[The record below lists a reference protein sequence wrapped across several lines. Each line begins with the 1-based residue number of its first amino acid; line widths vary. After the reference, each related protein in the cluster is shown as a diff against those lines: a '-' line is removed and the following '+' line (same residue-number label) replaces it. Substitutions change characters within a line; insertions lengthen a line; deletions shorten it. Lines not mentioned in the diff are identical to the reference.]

1 MQSDD
6 DPEAAGPR
14 AGEPVA
20 FTKAP
25 GLAPAGP
32 IAIKDRL
39 SFATVGRCRLDVVD
53 GAFVAIG
60 EDELRR
66 QIPVGNV
73 TTIFLEPG
81 TRITHEA
88 VKLASATGTLLI
100 WSGEGGV
107 RLYAAGQPG
116 GGRSDR
122 LLHQAALAL
131 DDGLRLK
138 VVRKM
143 YRLRFGEDPPARR
156 SVEQLRGLE
165 AARVKRMYQQ
175 LAGRAGVK
183 WQLRRY
189 DPKTGKAGDLPNL
202 CLSAATASLYGLCEA
217 AILAAGYAPAI
228 GFLHT
233 GKARS
238 FVFDIADIV
247 KFETVVPAAF
257 KVAARKPGNPERETR
272 LACRDIFRDQRLM
285 RRLVPL
291 VEDVL
296 TIEGAPP
303 PPAQSEAQPVAF
315 EDPEGEG
322 DAGHRG

>member
-1 MQSDD
+1 MSDD
-6 DPEAAGPR
+6 EIG
-14 AGEPVA
+14 
-20 FTKAP
+20 FTEGP
-25 GLAPAGP
+25 GLAPARP

-39 SFATVGRCRLDVVD
+39 SFATVRRCRLDVLD
-53 GAFVAIG
+53 GAFVAVG
-60 EDELRR
+60 EDEVRR
-66 QIPVGNV
+66 QIPVGNI

-88 VKLASATGTLLI
+88 VKLAGRTGTLLI

-107 RLYAAGQPG
+107 RFYAAGQPG
-116 GGRSDR
+116 GARADR
-122 LLHQAALAL
+122 LLHQARLAL

-143 YRLRFGEDPPARR
+143 YALRFDEEPPARR
-156 SVEQLRGLE
+156 GIEQLRGLE
-165 AARVKRMYQQ
+165 AARVKRLYQQ
-175 LAGRAGVK
+175 LAQEAGVK
-183 WQLRRY
+183 WTRRRY

-233 GKARS
+233 GKPRS

-257 KVAARKPGNPERETR
+257 KVAARNPANPERETR
-272 LACRDIFRDQRLM
+272 LACRDIFRERRLM
-285 RRLVPL
+285 KRLVPL

-296 TIEGAPP
+296 DVEGAPP
-303 PPAQSEAQPVAF
+303 PPVQDEALPVAF
-315 EDPEGEG
+315 DDPEGEG

>member
-1 MQSDD
+1 MPGGGDQREDK
-6 DPEAAGPR
+6 GV
-14 AGEPVA
+14 G
-20 FTKAP
+20 FTEGP
-25 GLAPAGP
+25 GLEPASP
-32 IAIKDRL
+32 IAIKDRM
-39 SFATVGRCRLDVVD
+39 SFATVGRCRLDVLD
-53 GAFVAIG
+53 GAFVAVG
-60 EDELRR
+60 EDEVRR
-66 QIPVGNV
+66 QIPIGNI
-73 TTIFLEPG
+73 TTILLEPG

-88 VKLASATGTLLI
+88 VKLAARTGTLLI
-100 WSGEGGV
+100 WCGEGGV

-116 GGRSDR
+116 GARSER
-122 LLHQAALAL
+122 LLHQARLAL
-131 DDGLRLK
+131 DDGLRLQ

-143 YRLRFGEDPPARR
+143 YTLRFGEDPPSRR
-156 SVEQLRGLE
+156 SIDQLRGLE
-165 AARVKRMYQQ
+165 AARVKRRYQT
-175 LAGRAGVK
+175 LAQEAGITWK
-183 WQLRRY
+183 RRNY

-247 KFETVVPAAF
+247 KFDTVVPAAF
-257 KVAARKPGNPERETR
+257 KVAARKPENPERETR
-272 LACRDIFRDQRLM
+272 IACRDIFRDRRLLK
-285 RRLVPL
+285 RLVPL

-303 PPAQSEAQPVAF
+303 PPLQDEAQPVAF
-315 EDPEGEG
+315 DDPENEG

>member
-1 MQSDD
+1 MADGDRQDES
-6 DPEAAGPR
+6 
-14 AGEPVA
+14 VS
-20 FTKAP
+20 FTQGP
-25 GLAPAGP
+25 GLEPARP
-32 IAIKDRL
+32 MAIKDRL
-39 SFATVGRCRLDVVD
+39 SFATVRRCRLDVLD
-53 GAFVAIG
+53 GAFVAVA
-60 EDELRR
+60 EDEVRR

-88 VKLASATGTLLI
+88 VKLAARTGTLLI

-116 GGRSDR
+116 GARSDR
-122 LLHQAALAL
+122 LLHQARLAL

-143 YRLRFGEDPPARR
+143 YKLRFDEEPPSRR
-156 SVEQLRGLE
+156 SLDQLRGLE
-165 AARVKRMYQQ
+165 AARVKRLYQH
-175 LAGRAGVK
+175 LANEAGVT
-183 WQLRRY
+183 WRRRNY

-233 GKARS
+233 GKPRS
-238 FVFDIADIV
+238 FVFDVADIV

-257 KVAARKPGNPERETR
+257 KVAARKPDNPEQETR
-272 LACRDIFRDQRLM
+272 LACRDMFREQRLM
-285 RRLVPL
+285 KRLVPL

-296 TIEGAPP
+296 TVEGAPP
-303 PPAQSEAQPVAF
+303 PPVQAEAQPVAF
-315 EDPEGEG
+315 DDAEGEG
-322 DAGHRG
+322 DAGHRSG

>member
-1 MQSDD
+1 MTDD
-6 DPEAAGPR
+6 GRQDESI
-14 AGEPVA
+14 A
-20 FTKAP
+20 FTQGP
-25 GLAPAGP
+25 GLEPARP
-32 IAIKDRL
+32 MAIKDRL
-39 SFATVGRCRLDVVD
+39 SFATVRRCRLDVLD

-60 EDELRR
+60 EDEVRR

-88 VKLASATGTLLI
+88 VKLAARTGTLLI

-116 GGRSDR
+116 GARSDR
-122 LLHQAALAL
+122 LLHQARLAL

-138 VVRKM
+138 VVQKM
-143 YRLRFGEDPPARR
+143 YKLRFNEEPPSRR
-156 SVEQLRGLE
+156 SLDQLRGLE
-165 AARVKRMYQQ
+165 AARVKRLYQH
-175 LAGRAGVK
+175 LAKEAGVT
-183 WQLRRY
+183 WRRRNY

-233 GKARS
+233 GKPRS
-238 FVFDIADIV
+238 FVFDVADIV
-247 KFETVVPAAF
+247 KFDTVVPAAF
-257 KVAARKPGNPERETR
+257 KVAARKPDNPEQATR
-272 LACRDIFRDQRLM
+272 LACRDMFREQRLM
-285 RRLVPL
+285 KRLVPL

-296 TIEGAPP
+296 TVEGAPP
-303 PPAQSEAQPVAF
+303 PPVQAEAQPVAF
-315 EDPEGEG
+315 DDPEGEG
-322 DAGHRG
+322 DAGHRGG

>member
-1 MQSDD
+1 MSEGDTRFTQ
-6 DPEAAGPR
+6 PTGIPPAQPL
-14 AGEPVA
+14 PV
-20 FTKAP
+20 
-25 GLAPAGP
+25 
-32 IAIKDRL
+32 KDRL
-39 SFATVGRCRLDVVD
+39 SFATVERCRLDVLD
-53 GAFVAIG
+53 GAFVAV
-60 EDELRR
+60 DEGGVRTH
-66 QIPVGNV
+66 IPVGAV

-88 VKLASATGTLLI
+88 VKLAARTGTLLL
-100 WSGEGGV
+100 WTGEGGV

-116 GGRSDR
+116 GARSDR

-131 DDGLRLK
+131 DDDLRLK

-143 YRLRFGEDPPARR
+143 YRLRFGEEPPARR
-156 SVEQLRGLE
+156 SIDQLRGLE
-165 AARVKRMYQQ
+165 AARVKRMYEN
-175 LAGRAGVK
+175 LARQAGLK
-183 WQLRRY
+183 WSRRDY
-189 DPKTGKAGDLPNL
+189 NPKTGVAGDVANL
-202 CLSAATASLYGLCEA
+202 CLSAATASLYGLAEA

-257 KVAARKPGNPERETR
+257 RVAAANPAEPERQTR
-272 LACRDIFRDQRLM
+272 LACRDIFRGTRLLKK
-285 RRLVPL
+285 LVPL
-291 VEDVL
+291 IEDVL

-303 PPAQSEAQPVAF
+303 PPRQAEAQPIAF
-315 EDPEGEG
+315 EDEEPSG

>member
-1 MQSDD
+1 MGD
-6 DPEAAGPR
+6 ETPR
-14 AGEPVA
+14 ENDIVG
-20 FTKAP
+20 FTEGP
-25 GLAPAGP
+25 GLAPAQP
-32 IAIKDRL
+32 IPIKDRM

-60 EDELRR
+60 EDEVRR
-66 QIPVGNV
+66 QIPVGNI

-88 VKLASATGTLLI
+88 VKLAAHTGTLLI

-107 RLYAAGQPG
+107 RLYGAGQPG
-116 GGRSDR
+116 GARSDR
-122 LLHQAALAL
+122 LLHQARLAL
-131 DDGLRLK
+131 DEGLRLQ

-143 YRLRFGEDPPARR
+143 YKLRFGEDPPSRR
-156 SVEQLRGLE
+156 SLDQLRGLE
-165 AARVKRMYQQ
+165 AVRVKRLYQH
-175 LAGRAGVK
+175 LASEAGVK
-183 WQLRRY
+183 WQRRKY

-233 GKARS
+233 GKPRS
-238 FVFDIADIV
+238 FVFDVADIV

-257 KVAARKPGNPERETR
+257 KVAARKPDNPERETR
-272 LACRDIFRDQRLM
+272 LACRDIFRNEKLM
-285 RRLVPL
+285 KRLVPL

-296 TIEGAPP
+296 TVENAPP
-303 PPAQSEAQPVAF
+303 PPIQSEAQPVAF
-315 EDPEGEG
+315 DDPESDA

>member
-1 MQSDD
+1 MTDD
-6 DPEAAGPR
+6 GRQDESI
-14 AGEPVA
+14 A
-20 FTKAP
+20 FTQGP
-25 GLAPAGP
+25 GLEPARP
-32 IAIKDRL
+32 MAIKDRL
-39 SFATVGRCRLDVVD
+39 SFATVRRCRLDVLD

-60 EDELRR
+60 EDEVRR

-88 VKLASATGTLLI
+88 VKLAARTGTLLI

-116 GGRSDR
+116 GARSDR
-122 LLHQAALAL
+122 LLHQARLAL

-138 VVRKM
+138 VVQKM
-143 YRLRFGEDPPARR
+143 YKLRFNEEPPSRR
-156 SVEQLRGLE
+156 SLDQLRGLE
-165 AARVKRMYQQ
+165 AARVKRLYQH
-175 LAGRAGVK
+175 LAKEAGVT
-183 WQLRRY
+183 WRRRNY

-233 GKARS
+233 GKPRS
-238 FVFDIADIV
+238 FVFDVADIV

-257 KVAARKPGNPERETR
+257 KVAARKPDNPEQATR
-272 LACRDIFRDQRLM
+272 LACRDMFREQRLM
-285 RRLVPL
+285 KRLVPL

-296 TIEGAPP
+296 TVEGAPP
-303 PPAQSEAQPVAF
+303 PPVQAEAQPVAF
-315 EDPEGEG
+315 DDPEGEG
-322 DAGHRG
+322 DAGHRGG